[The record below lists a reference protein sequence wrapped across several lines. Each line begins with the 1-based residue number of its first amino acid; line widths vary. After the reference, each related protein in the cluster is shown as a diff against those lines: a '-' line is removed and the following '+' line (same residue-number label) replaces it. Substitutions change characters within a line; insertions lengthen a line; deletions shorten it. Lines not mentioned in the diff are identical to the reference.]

1 MKKYSLLFILSV
13 LWGCNSDVVIHY
25 QLPQPVVLDLYAES
39 YFSTIDLE
47 GVEQV
52 GTITATYL
60 ELEYA
65 SKADTLQMTR
75 RFEIDKSRGY
85 LKNSYPPELSWRI
98 PEVTVKALDQR
109 VLVTEGFENYDST
122 VAQIPMPERW
132 RNQLTG
138 EDYDRYLIRA
148 EKHRWEMDHLLSGAV
163 PEKGNITELMRSRG
177 RLNFALIKID
187 SVVTNGF
194 HNLDSRRCLGY
205 TVYLTENESFPYFIW
220 EQHVN
225 SKIGAERFIPYRSGH
240 KGEYQTAY
248 WVALDPATGIPCQER
263 EVKKGVHTMVNTST
277 GDTATFE
284 SRITLERLYTVKK

>member
-1 MKKYSLLFILSV
+1 MKKLYLLFILLA
-13 LWGCNSDVVIHY
+13 LWGCKSDVVIHY

-39 YFSTIDLE
+39 YYSTIDLE
-47 GVEQV
+47 GVERV
-52 GTITATYL
+52 GTIAASYV

-65 SKADTLQMTR
+65 SKGDTLQMTR

-85 LKNSYPPELSWRI
+85 LKNSLPLELSWRI
-98 PEVTVKALDQR
+98 PEVTVKALGQR
-109 VLVTEGFENYDST
+109 VLTAEGFENYDST

-138 EDYDRYLIRA
+138 ENYDRYLIRA
-148 EKHRWEMDHLLSGAV
+148 EKHRWEMDHLLSDTV
-163 PEKGNITELMRSRG
+163 PEKGNVTELVRSRG
-177 RLNFALIKID
+177 RLNFALIQID
-187 SVVTNGF
+187 SVVTDGF

-225 SKIGAERFIPYRSGH
+225 SKIGTEQFVPYSTGH

-248 WVALDPATGIPCQER
+248 WVAFDPATGIPCQER
-263 EVKKGVHTMVNTST
+263 EVKKGVHTMVNPST
-277 GDTATFE
+277 GDTAVFE
-284 SRITLERLYTVKK
+284 SLITLERLYTVKK